1 MRVAVEDTIQ
11 GIENLIYLNIG
22 NMRLTHEE
30 GEALISS
37 LEMGIQEV
45 MLSSYPD
52 SDTDTVS
59 EASVKELDS
68 YLHSG
73 CCPRARASE
82 GALSVLSA

>member
-37 LEMGIQEV
+37 LQMGIQDV
-45 MLSSYPD
+45 MCSVDSD
-52 SDTDTVS
+52 SDTEIEEEES
-59 EASVKELDS
+59 N
-68 YLHSG
+68 
-73 CCPRARASE
+73 
-82 GALSVLSA
+82 